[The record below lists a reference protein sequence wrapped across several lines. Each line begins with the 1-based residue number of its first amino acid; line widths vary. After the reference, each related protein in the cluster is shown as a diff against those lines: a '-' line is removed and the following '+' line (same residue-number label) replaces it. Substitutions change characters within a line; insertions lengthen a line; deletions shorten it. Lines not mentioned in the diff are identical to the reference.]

1 VETEPTLQYTQSLQK
16 QQFSS
21 TPIIEF
27 KIAFEEL
34 YNKHKLLRCGIE
46 KIDSLLQLTSGDRL
60 AVIGNQKYTRTIITR
75 LCVNA
80 LLLTS
85 PSSKKRIAD
94 FFTRLM

>member
-1 VETEPTLQYTQSLQK
+1 VETEPTIQYRQSQQQ

-21 TPIIEF
+21 TSIVEF
-27 KIAFEEL
+27 KTAFEEL

-46 KIDSLLQLTSGDRL
+46 NIDSLLQLTSGDRL
-60 AVIGNQKYTRTIITR
+60 AVIGNPKYTRTIIAR
-75 LCVNA
+75 LCVSA